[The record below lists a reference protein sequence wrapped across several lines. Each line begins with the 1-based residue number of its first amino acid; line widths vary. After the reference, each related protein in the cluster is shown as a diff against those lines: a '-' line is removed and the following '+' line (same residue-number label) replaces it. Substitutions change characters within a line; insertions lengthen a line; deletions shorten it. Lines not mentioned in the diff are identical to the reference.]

1 MLTSLV
7 EHIDPLT
14 DDQSIVGILDVDQS
28 DEVPWRETHRM
39 GIRNSDGLVYRLVV
53 TRGIGE
59 AVRVVRRLQ
68 KLGFMEEDCRVPDL
82 GCSSTF
88 RRRKN

>member
-1 MLTSLV
+1 MAMSTVRL
-7 EHIDPLT
+7 P
-14 DDQSIVGILDVDQS
+14 QSELEKALASRPKHVFISGAS
-28 DEVPWRETHRM
+28 
-39 GIRNSDGLVYRLVV
+39 
-53 TRGIGE
+53 RGIGE